1 LSEREL
7 FAHEVRKD
15 GRPIV
20 ILRGV
25 AKDGGA
31 VTVETK
37 VYPVGAK
44 VDVEPRQRPFAF
56 GSAEQATRF
65 VDDVLDSL
73 EYLNCQIVEP
83 S

>member
-1 LSEREL
+1 LREREL
-7 FAHEVRKD
+7 FAHEVRKE

-20 ILRGV
+20 VLRGV

-37 VYPVGAK
+37 VYPEGAK
-44 VDVEPRQRPFAF
+44 ADVEPRQRPFAF
-56 GSAEQATRF
+56 GSAEQAARF

-73 EYLNCQIVEP
+73 EYLNCQIVD
-83 S
+83 

>member
-1 LSEREL
+1 MSEREL
-7 FAHEVRKD
+7 FAHEVRRD
-15 GRPIV
+15 GRPV
-20 ILRGV
+20 VVLRGL

-37 VYPVGAK
+37 VYPVGARP
-44 VDVEPRQRPFAF
+44 DVEPRLRPFAF
-56 GSAEQATRF
+56 GNAEQAARF

>member
-7 FAHEVRKD
+7 FAHEVRKE

-20 ILRGV
+20 VLRGV

-44 VDVEPRQRPFAF
+44 ADVEPRQRPFAF
-56 GSAEQATRF
+56 GSAEQAARF

-73 EYLNCQIVEP
+73 EYLNCQIVD
-83 S
+83 